1 MREIRV
7 KHISGDTTAML
18 VEFYD
23 DYKLLDW
30 QEFNDTK
37 DIQAKMSDFL
47 FGEYKI
53 VNG

>member
-7 KHISGDTTAML
+7 KNISRDTTAIL

-23 DYKLLDW
+23 NYKLLDW

-37 DIQAKMSDFL
+37 DIQAQMSDFL
-47 FGEYKI
+47 FGDYKI
-53 VNG
+53 KNG